1 MEQNKIEPATSVSV
15 EIHKYPGLCGP
26 FKECTRHG
34 EDAVIL
40 SSDREMMNSSNSPA
54 AACLKLP
61 SSLPNWAKTPSV
73 RDAGRRL
80 QEGTTEAWLYS
91 SFFPLSNCLAAAR
104 GEKDKGQALMISFM
118 SPAPKNDQQ
127 QEIAAQGS
135 RVAFP
140 WLLCQCLHRG
150 RKA

>member
-1 MEQNKIEPATSVSV
+1 MEQNKIGPATSVSV

-34 EDAVIL
+34 EDDIIL
-40 SSDREMMNSSNSPA
+40 SSDSEMMNSSHSPA

-91 SFFPLSNCLAAAR
+91 SFFPFIQLPGSSQR
-104 GEKDKGQALMISFM
+104 GKGQRPGFDDFFHVSC
-118 SPAPKNDQQ
+118 PK
-127 QEIAAQGS
+127 
-135 RVAFP
+135 
-140 WLLCQCLHRG
+140 
-150 RKA
+150 K